1 MSSDRPQLRFRTKAI
16 IDWTCLQSSMN
27 RCVWFTHL
35 HIPKK
40 TNITMKSL
48 SPTKVSPLINQH
60 QIKILGKSQFSE
72 IQSVSRN
79 ETLSTSRYSIRIHL
93 EVQKSNNQTIIVPY
107 LRTIFKNLL
116 GGSPINLLI
125 NDMEPQYNGVLIT
138 SVSILLYID
147 QNFYHDYRVLYLGF

>member
-1 MSSDRPQLRFRTKAI
+1 
-16 IDWTCLQSSMN
+16 
-27 RCVWFTHL
+27 
-35 HIPKK
+35 
-40 TNITMKSL
+40 MKSL